1 MNTATTI
8 LTALELAQTQP
19 LQQVNL
25 DGIKNAIFALLGV
38 LLMIVLGVRAFWS
51 YMEDKPG
58 RMVAQIIAAMGC
70 GVFVFFPDTAEN
82 ILKGVIQSVVGGTA

>member
-8 LTALELAQTQP
+8 MTALDLAQTQP

-58 RMVAQIIAAMGC
+58 KMVAQIVAALGC

-82 ILKGVIQSVVGGTA
+82 ILKGVIQSVIGGTA

>member
-1 MNTATTI
+1 MNTAMTI
-8 LTALELAQTQP
+8 VSALDLAQTQP

-25 DGIKNAIFALLGV
+25 DGIKQAIFTLLGV

-58 RMVAQIIAAMGC
+58 RMMAQILGAMAC
-70 GVFVFFPDTAEN
+70 GVFIFFPDTAEN
-82 ILKGVIQSVVGGTA
+82 ILKGIIQSVVGGTT

>member
-1 MNTATTI
+1 MNTAMTMVG
-8 LTALELAQTQP
+8 ALELAQTQP

-25 DGIKNAIFALLGV
+25 DGIKQSIFTLLGV

-58 RMVAQIIAAMGC
+58 KMVAQIVAALGC

-82 ILKGVIQSVVGGTA
+82 ILKGVIQSIIGGTV

>member
-1 MNTATTI
+1 MTTAMSIVNT
-8 LTALELAQTQP
+8 LDLAQTQP

-25 DGIKNAIFALLGV
+25 DGIKQAVFTLLGV

-58 RMVAQIIAAMGC
+58 RMMAQILGAMAC

-82 ILKGVIQSVVGGTA
+82 ILKGVIQSVIGGTS

>member
-1 MNTATTI
+1 MNTAMTI
-8 LTALELAQTQP
+8 VSALELAQTQP

-25 DGIKNAIFALLGV
+25 DGIKQAIFTLLGV

-58 RMVAQIIAAMGC
+58 KMVAQIIAALGC

-82 ILKGVIQSVVGGTA
+82 ILKGVIQSVVGGTT